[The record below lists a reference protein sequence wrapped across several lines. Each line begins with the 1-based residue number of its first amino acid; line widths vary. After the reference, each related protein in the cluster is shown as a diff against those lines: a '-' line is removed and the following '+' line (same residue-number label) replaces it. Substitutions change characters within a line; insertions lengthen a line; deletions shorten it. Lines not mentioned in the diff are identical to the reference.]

1 MNRKGLLSTLLLSRR
16 SALSMSHLDL
26 LDTVHDPSLG
36 PCGLPEFRVNG
47 QDVNTTSKFS
57 VLGLVLVTVAR
68 RRSDVEYL

>member
-1 MNRKGLLSTLLLSRR
+1 
-16 SALSMSHLDL
+16 MSHLDL